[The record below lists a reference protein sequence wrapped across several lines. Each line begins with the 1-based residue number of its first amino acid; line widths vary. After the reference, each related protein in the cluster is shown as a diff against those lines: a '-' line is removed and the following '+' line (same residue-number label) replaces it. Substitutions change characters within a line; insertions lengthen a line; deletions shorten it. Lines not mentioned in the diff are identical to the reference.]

1 MSSDPK
7 RWRALAVLGIAYLM
21 VVLDVAIVNVAL
33 PSIQTDLHFSSAA
46 SLQWVVSAYALTF
59 GGLLLLGGRSGDL
72 LGRRRVFMVGLAF
85 FSLFSLL
92 CGLSTSAAM
101 LITMRALQGA
111 AGAILSPSVFSI
123 TTVTFEE
130 GAERNK
136 ALGILGAIAGS
147 GAAIGVLLGG
157 ILTQYAGW
165 DWIFFV
171 NVPIGVGGLA
181 LVPLCVRESRATG
194 LARHFDAAGAISV
207 TAGLMLFVYALT
219 RAPTVGWG
227 SAEVI
232 LSFVGWAIL
241 SALFIVIELR
251 SHSPLLPLGI
261 FRRRTLTGAN
271 VIGLLLGVTVFGMFF
286 LLSLYMQEVLGFSAI
301 KTGVGYLAVA
311 LTAVVAS
318 GVAQAL
324 VTRAGVKQVLAVGMI
339 LLAAGLAYFTQISVN
354 GSYFGDL
361 FVGFVLIGIG
371 LGFSFVP
378 VSIAAL
384 AGATSGEA
392 GLQSGLINTNQ
403 QIGGALGLAILTTV
417 ATTRT
422 DDLLKADVSHAE
434 AATRGYSLAF
444 WVGVGFALVGL
455 AATLLLLKRDD
466 LRVVVPEP
474 ATVSKSA

>member
-324 VTRAGVKQVLAVGMI
+324 VTRAGVKPVLAAGMI

-354 GSYFGDL
+354 GTYFGDL
-361 FVGFVLIGIG
+361 FVGFILIGIG

-422 DDLLKADVSHAE
+422 DDLLKAGVSHAE

>member
-1 MSSDPK
+1 MSPDPK
-7 RWRALAVLGIAYLM
+7 RWKALAVLGIAYLM

-33 PSIQTDLHFSSAA
+33 PSIQKDLHFSSAA

-59 GGLLLLGGRSGDL
+59 GGLLLLGGRAGDI
-72 LGRRRVFMVGLAF
+72 LGRRRVFMVGLAS

-101 LITMRALQGA
+101 LIAMRACQGA

-171 NVPIGVGGLA
+171 NVPIGVGALA
-181 LVPLCVRESRATG
+181 LVPRYVRESRATE
-194 LARHFDAAGAISV
+194 LARHFDASGAISV

-232 LSFVGWAIL
+232 LSLLGWAIL

-251 SHSPLLPLGI
+251 SRSPLVPLGI

-271 VIGLLLGVTVFGMFF
+271 AIGFFLGVTVFGMFF

-311 LTAVVAS
+311 LTAVAAS

-324 VTRAGVKQVLAVGMI
+324 VTRAGVKPVLGAGMI
-339 LLAAGLAYFTQISVN
+339 LLAAGLGYFTQISVN

-361 FVGFVLIGIG
+361 FAGFILIGIG

-422 DDLLKADVSHAE
+422 DHLLKAGVSHAE
-434 AATRGYSLAF
+434 AATSGYSLAF

-455 AATLLLLKRDD
+455 AATLVLLRRDD
-466 LRVVVPEP
+466 LRVVVPER
-474 ATVSKSA
+474 VSVGESA